1 MIKTK
6 FHNGTFGIAEI
17 SYRVLRSTNIY
28 DGLNT
33 ARQRLF
39 KTPQGYV
46 LQATTPCAVAYGY
59 ARIRRLVRLGGGR

>member
-1 MIKTK
+1 MLSPSLI
-6 FHNGTFGIAEI
+6 
-17 SYRVLRSTNIY
+17 RS
-28 DGLNT
+28 DCEDFVDALALLFCGLNT

-46 LQATTPCAVAYGY
+46 LQATTPCVVAYGY